1 MNKLALLVLVPTL
14 LVGGAV
20 VNTSVLVVDVDA
32 GDAPHLVVPVPLPVA
47 RAALALAP
55 DQARWVQSPDL
66 AGHLPRLERIVGA
79 LGESPDGVFVEVEDG
94 DERVKISK
102 DDGVLRVR
110 ASDGPETTVDVD
122 VPVRLADAVLRA
134 YDRDR
139 RSFRSSGLL
148 AALGTVPDGD
158 FVRVLDGEDEVEIR
172 MW

>member
-1 MNKLALLVLVPTL
+1 MNKIALLVLVPAL

-20 VNTSVLVVDVDA
+20 VNTSVLLVDVDA

-55 DQARWVQSPDL
+55 DEARWVEAPEV
-66 AGHLPRLERIVGA
+66 ARHLPMLERVVGA
-79 LGESPDGVFVEVEDG
+79 LGESPDGVLVEVEDD
-94 DERVKISK
+94 DERVEVAKHGDI
-102 DDGVLRVR
+102 VRVR
-110 ASDGPETTVDVD
+110 ASDGPGTSVDVD
-122 VPVRLADAVLRA
+122 VPIRSARAVLRA

-148 AALGTVPDGD
+148 AALGTVPDGEL
-158 FVRVLDGEDEVEIR
+158 VHVLDGENEVELR